1 MQISELISEYI
12 LDCQI
17 RKFTQKTIAGYKNNL
32 AYLERYLSE
41 KHQITEIEKVKP
53 VHLKDFFKCI
63 SDKGRK
69 ETYINELLKTFR
81 VFFKY
86 AVSEEYISSNPC
98 EKVPW
103 AKETMPLIRTF
114 NDSEVKRMLA
124 VYGEKNYLEIRNKTI
139 LYMLFDT
146 GIRNYELCCLTVGA
160 VSSNAITI
168 MGKGKKER
176 QAAQSPYLAKML
188 LKYMRY
194 RSGYFEYKNISDR
207 LFLSRTGQPL
217 TVEAIERVVK
227 IAGQK
232 ANVRSDIRCSPHT
245 CRHYFAQSQLKNGI
259 DVYSLSRLM
268 GHGSILIT
276 QRYLNSMLDDEITER
291 SVKTSPLMNIL

>member
-1 MQISELISEYI
+1 MKISELIAEYI
-12 LDCQI
+12 LDCEI
-17 RKFTQKTIAGYKNNL
+17 KKFTHKTIKGYKNNL
-32 AYLERYLSE
+32 DYLERFLSE
-41 KHQITEIEKVKP
+41 KHQITEIENVKP
-53 VHLKDFFKCI
+53 IHLKDFFKYI
-63 SDKGRK
+63 SDMGRK
-69 ETYINELLKTFR
+69 ETYMNGLLKVFR
-81 VFFKY
+81 AFFKY

-98 EKVPW
+98 EKIPW

-124 VYGEKNYLEIRNKTI
+124 VYSEKSYMEIRNKTI

-146 GIRNYELCCLTVGA
+146 GIRNYELCCLSLDSVTDN
-160 VSSNAITI
+160 SISI

-194 RSGYFEYKNISDR
+194 RSGYFEYKNISDK

-217 TVEAIERVVK
+217 TVEAIERIVR
-227 IAGQK
+227 IAGEK

-245 CRHYFAQSQLKNGI
+245 CRHYFAQCQLKNGI
-259 DVYSLSRLM
+259 DVYSLSRIM
-268 GHGSILIT
+268 GHSSILIT
-276 QRYLNSMLDDEITER
+276 QRYLVSPQQPPKPEI
-291 SVKTSPLMNIL
+291 

>member
-1 MQISELISEYI
+1 MKISELIAEYI
-12 LDCQI
+12 LDCEI
-17 RKFTQKTIAGYKNNL
+17 KKFTHKTIKGYKNNL
-32 AYLERYLSE
+32 DYLARFLSE
-41 KHQITEIEKVKP
+41 KHQITEIENVKP
-53 VHLKDFFKCI
+53 IHLKDFFKYI
-63 SDKGRK
+63 SDMGRK
-69 ETYINELLKTFR
+69 ETYMNGLLKVFR
-81 VFFKY
+81 AFFKY

-124 VYGEKNYLEIRNKTI
+124 VYSEKSYMEIRNKTI

-146 GIRNYELCCLTVGA
+146 GIRNYELCCLSLDTVTDN
-160 VSSNAITI
+160 SISI

-194 RSGYFEYKNISDR
+194 RSGYFEYKNIPDK

-217 TVEAIERVVK
+217 TVEAIERIVR
-227 IAGQK
+227 IAGEK

-245 CRHYFAQSQLKNGI
+245 CRHYFAQCQLKNGI
-259 DVYSLSRLM
+259 DVYSLSRIM
-268 GHGSILIT
+268 GHSSILIT
-276 QRYLNSMLDDEITER
+276 QRYLNSMNDNDITER
-291 SVKTSPLMNIL
+291 SVKSSPLMNLL